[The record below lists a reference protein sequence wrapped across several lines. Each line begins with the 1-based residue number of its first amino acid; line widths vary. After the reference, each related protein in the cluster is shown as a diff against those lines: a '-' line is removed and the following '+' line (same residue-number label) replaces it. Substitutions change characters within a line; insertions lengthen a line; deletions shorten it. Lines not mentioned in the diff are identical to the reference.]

1 MINFLDKTGLTYFWG
16 KIKSLLATGLSE
28 KADKA
33 TTLSGYGIT
42 DAVTLSTTQTITGN
56 KKFSNS
62 KLEIDYGSFKYNY
75 HIERRIGGFNNNVSY
90 ANWDSE
96 KKNGTWHRIW
106 RVSFPEGSDFWGKI
120 TIGFCGSY
128 SSFDASGYM
137 EKEICVAFNGSLLFN
152 NVGRYSALGLN
163 VEKDFRISELIWDS
177 DTNQWQIL
185 IYSHQPR
192 GNNIPQEVIIKC
204 ETAKNTAYTTA
215 FEGITVT
222 KNAEISQILS
232 YVNPKATVD
241 GTSKTFYFAD
251 LPVYQDPYGDEIAVI
266 DDIPTK
272 VSELTNDSGFT
283 TNTGTI
289 TGITMNGVSKGTSG
303 NVNLGTVL
311 TEHQSLAGKQDVI
324 SDLTTIRSGA
334 SAGATAYQKPSTGIP
349 KTDLASAVQ
358 TSLGKADTALQ
369 SHQDISGKA
378 DVAAL
383 AGYTP
388 TANFATINGA
398 SITGGGDIIITAGS
412 SSITTIDAVPTKNS
426 TNPVQ
431 SGGVYDAIEGGFYY

>member
-1 MINFLDKTGLTYFWG
+1 MEHILDKIGLTYFWG
-16 KIKSLLATGLSE
+16 KIKATFAKKSELEAHPTARIYMGSCSTAAATNPKVCNVEDFPLDAEGKPLVGTLISVKFSATNTSTSTTPQLNVNETGAIRIWYNNAVLATAKSAYAG
-28 KADKA
+28 
-33 TTLSGYGIT
+33 
-42 DAVTLSTTQTITGN
+42 
-56 KKFSNS
+56 
-62 KLEIDYGSFKYNY
+62 
-75 HIERRIGGFNNNVSY
+75 Y
-90 ANWDSE
+90 ANRYINYMYD
-96 KKNGTWHRIW
+96 GTYWVFLGH
-106 RVSFPEGSDFWGKI
+106 STD
-120 TIGFCGSY
+120 
-128 SSFDASGYM
+128 
-137 EKEICVAFNGSLLFN
+137 N
-152 NVGRYSALGLN
+152 NTTYSALTQAKIDAGTETTGRL
-163 VEKDFRISELIWDS
+163 IS
-177 DTNQWQIL
+177 
-185 IYSHQPR
+185 
-192 GNNIPQEVIIKC
+192 
-204 ETAKNTAYTTA
+204 
-215 FEGITVT
+215 
-222 KNAEISQILS
+222 
-232 YVNPKATVD
+232 
-241 GTSKTFYFAD
+241 AD
-251 LPVYQDPYGDEIAVI
+251 LLRDNFYTEGEVDDLLSGKEDTISDLEDIRSGAALGATALQSFTESDPTVPSWAKQSTKPSYTASEVGALPDTTV
-266 DDIPTK
+266 IPTK
-272 VSELTNDSGFT
+272 VSQLTNDSGFT

-324 SDLTTIRSGA
+324 SDLATIRSGA
-334 SAGATAYQKPSTGIP
+334 SAGATAYQKPSAGIP